1 MKTIGMFASL
11 LFVTPALAALPAV
24 KLVTEAEASAGTLI
38 LNGVAYQRLTDNQPQ
53 TRQKRSLSAP
63 LASAETSALYKGD
76 KLRALDSVGDTVEV
90 TGSFLIRLGQDK
102 DAAGFA
108 AQHQLELVYA
118 RGGIALLKAKDG
130 RNLLPVLQSLEHSYQ
145 VEQVT
150 LELNRQ
156 QNQPQ

>member
-1 MKTIGMFASL
+1 MKTIVMLSSL

-24 KLVTEAEASAGTLI
+24 EQATEASAGTLT
-38 LNGVAYQRLTDNQPQ
+38 LNGVTYQRIAESQPQ

-63 LASAETSALYKGD
+63 LAPAESSVLHQGD
-76 KLRALDSVGDTVEV
+76 KLLTLDTLGDTVEV
-90 TGSFLIRLGQDK
+90 TGSFLLRLESGV
-102 DAAGFA
+102 DAADFA

-118 RGGIALLKAKDG
+118 RGGIALLKAKEG
-130 RNLLPVLQSLEHSYQ
+130 RNLLPVLQTLEHSYQ

-150 LELNRQ
+150 LELNSQ